1 MSNPTHYSGPELGAL
16 LAQVREELG
25 EEATI
30 LEANKVRSGGIAGF
44 FAKESFEISAS
55 TEVAD
60 ILIDDDRTIDD
71 GRTFG
76 DGMDH
81 DGRTFGD
88 DLEQDD
94 STLRHDIMIHD
105 EPVVHDDRMIHD
117 ELVGHNDSALS
128 EPDDLRYQTES
139 ATTEVLEPLDVIG
152 DLAGTTLP
160 TKRRATMP
168 IETPQSGS
176 ALATDR
182 PAPPARIADE
192 PTPERPALIF
202 NFENLG
208 PSAIPTRL
216 QPTEPASSRE
226 PIPTPSPLRS
236 QLESSSVPS
245 TTVGERVAD
254 ALMERAE
261 LVNALEHLDKT
272 DELIAAQFDESP
284 QSIGTL
290 SDSALSDASFEQ
302 ILQRTLTAPYAEE
315 VEETET
321 LTTAEAV
328 AQRIASQNLPD
339 DTPTEPAGIAEL
351 ELETE
356 RVEAVPVQ
364 TSRNATPDPET
375 ASVETVEI
383 EAVQVAQGPDN
394 ESIQALVGQADTD
407 LQPLALTSRAPI
419 PIEQGATREHPDFW
433 TRMNL
438 AQEEIALYQLGRS
451 NVTAIV
457 GPLDLALPVARQCQ
471 QDDWI
476 GVEDMAILSSRPSI
490 PGAPSWQAVNKVDDL
505 YWAMNE
511 WCANQRR
518 GLVVVDTADLS
529 SSQLLRHI
537 TQLRANGADMVRLAI
552 PSGLDV
558 ADFVSLS
565 NEIGGKLAVDLPLG
579 TDPSSI
585 LGALDEGLT
594 IGSVGGR
601 PLTPELL
608 VALRIEVSRSEAVH
622 SEVAGNDLSGNQ
634 VTGY

>member
-60 ILIDDDRTIDD
+60 ILVDGADDDR
-71 GRTFG
+71 
-76 DGMDH
+76 M
-81 DGRTFGD
+81 
-88 DLEQDD
+88 
-94 STLRHDIMIHD
+94 LRDDIMIHGEPAVRD
-105 EPVVHDDRMIHD
+105 ERVVSDLPIAAKLDERPLEVES
-117 ELVGHNDSALS
+117 ELV
-128 EPDDLRYQTES
+128 
-139 ATTEVLEPLDVIG
+139 EVLEPLDVIG
-152 DLAGTTLP
+152 DLAGKSLPNKAPERTLVEHGQVTTV
-160 TKRRATMP
+160 
-168 IETPQSGS
+168 EQ
-176 ALATDR
+176 
-182 PAPPARIADE
+182 PAPPSRMAEE
-192 PTPERPALIF
+192 PTSGRPSLVF

-216 QPTEPASSRE
+216 ERGEPASSRE

-245 TTVGERVAD
+245 ATVGGRVAD

-284 QSIGTL
+284 QSLATL
-290 SDSALSDASFEQ
+290 SDSALSDASFDQ
-302 ILQRTLTAPYAEE
+302 ILQRTLASPYVTEN
-315 VEETET
+315 EETET

-328 AQRIASQNLPD
+328 AQRIASQGSPGDAHVETPD
-339 DTPTEPAGIAEL
+339 LTEPG
-351 ELETE
+351 LETKQIDTK
-356 RVEAVPVQ
+356 Q
-364 TSRNATPDPET
+364 TATPSLET
-375 ASVETVEI
+375 VPGEVVETEVVET
-383 EAVQVAQGPDN
+383 EPVQVAEVPDKDPTQ
-394 ESIQALVGQADTD
+394 EPMSQADAD
-407 LQPLALTSRAPI
+407 MQPPAPTSRAPI
-419 PIEQGATREHPDFW
+419 PIDQGATREQPDFW

-457 GPLDLALPVARQCQ
+457 GPLDLALPIARQCQ

-476 GVEDMAILSSRPSI
+476 GVQDLAILSSRPSI

-537 TQLRANGADMVRLAI
+537 TQLRANGADMIRLAI
-552 PSGLDV
+552 PAGLDV

-565 NEIGGKLAVDLPLG
+565 NEIGGKLAVDLPSG
-579 TDPSSI
+579 TEPSAI

-594 IGSVGGR
+594 IASVGDR

-608 VALRIEVSRSEAVH
+608 VALRIEVSRTEVSRTEVSRTEAARF
-622 SEVAGNDLSGNQ
+622 ETAGNDSTGSE